1 MATTEMLTLAQC
13 LRSDRVNGLTLRAV
27 CAVSP
32 DDSVRDVVRCLAERR
47 IGCALVIDESAHG
60 GNGAAATGDASAGTQ
75 ATGKLIGIF
84 TERDFLNRVV
94 AAGRSADV
102 SVREVMTPNP
112 TTVGEHDSVQHAV
125 EVMERG
131 GYRHL
136 PVLASADAGAS
147 AARPLGVL
155 SVKDLVHYLVEYVPS
170 NVYNLPPTP
179 DQTQPARE
187 GA

>member
-13 LRSDRVNGLTLRAV
+13 LRADRVNGLTLRAV

-32 DDSVRDVVRCLAERR
+32 DDSVRDVLRCMADRR
-47 IGCALVIDESAHG
+47 TGCALVIHAG
-60 GNGAAATGDASAGTQ
+60 GNSGNGNGNASGSGASG
-75 ATGKLIGIF
+75 GKLIGIF
-84 TERDFLNRVV
+84 TERDFLNRIV
-94 AAGRSADV
+94 AAGRSADAP
-102 SVREVMTPNP
+102 VREVMTPDP
-112 TTVGEHDSVQHAV
+112 VTVNEHDSVQHAV

-136 PVLASADAGAS
+136 PVTGPDPGQ
-147 AARPLGVL
+147 PLGVL
-155 SVKDLVHYLVEYVPS
+155 SVKDLVHYLVEYFPS